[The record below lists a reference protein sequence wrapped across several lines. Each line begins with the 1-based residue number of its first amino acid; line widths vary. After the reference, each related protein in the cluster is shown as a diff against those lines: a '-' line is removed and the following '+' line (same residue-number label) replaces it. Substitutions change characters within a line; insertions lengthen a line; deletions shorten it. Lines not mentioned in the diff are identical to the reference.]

1 MSKSHS
7 VIIGMSVV
15 VGCLILGAMSNSRA
29 AGESSV
35 SPPASG
41 KYQVVVTEPANG
53 VDSRVFVFD
62 PATGRCWF
70 KSTNYGI
77 SDWRDLGSPVSQSAQ
92 KSGQDPKSNK

>member
-7 VIIGMSVV
+7 AIIGMSVV

-29 AGESSV
+29 TGESSV

-41 KYQVVVTEPANG
+41 KYQLVVTEPASG

-62 PATGRCWF
+62 PATGQCWV
-70 KSTNYGI
+70 KSTNLGV
-77 SDWRDLGSPVSQSAQ
+77 SGWRDLGSPVLHPGQ
-92 KSGQDPKSNK
+92 KPGQDPKSNK